1 VHFLSYALIAV
12 ASYLLGSIPTGFLVA
27 RVKGIDIRKVGSGN
41 IGATNALR
49 VLGKPAGILV
59 LLVDALKGLLAV
71 AIVVNWYPELH
82 EMAPRLFGV
91 NGYPDSQMREVLGIV
106 AGVFAVLGHNYP
118 CWLGFKGGKGIATSA
133 GVLTAL
139 VPWALLIILS
149 VWIVLCAATR
159 YVSIGSLAASA
170 TLPFATWLTTR
181 NWTLTV
187 VTGAMG
193 VLAIYKHKGNIQRL
207 MNGTEPRFGRKKP
220 VSKVGPAWSEQ
231 ANDQAD
237 SSATPEEATPPD
249 VRAALVVIG
258 LPEGSAFEGIR
269 KAYYDIVKQYHPD
282 MVAHLGPELKKVA
295 ELKTKEINH
304 AYQVLENF
312 YKEEAAQ

>member
-1 VHFLSYALIAV
+1 MQILSYAITAV
-12 ASYLLGSIPTGFLVA
+12 AAYLLGSIPTGFLVA
-27 RVKGIDIRKVGSGN
+27 RAKGIDIRKVGSGN

-59 LLVDALKGLLAV
+59 LLVDALKGWVAV
-71 AIVVNWYPELH
+71 HEVAMVIVGQ
-82 EMAPRLFGV
+82 FSS
-91 NGYPDSQMREVLGIV
+91 PDVAGRDRVIASIV
-106 AGVFAVLGHNYP
+106 ASLFAVLGHNYP

-181 NWTLTV
+181 DWTLTA

-207 MNGTEPRFGRKKP
+207 MNGTEPRFGQKKP
-220 VSKVGPAWSEQ
+220 
-231 ANDQAD
+231 
-237 SSATPEEATPPD
+237 
-249 VRAALVVIG
+249 
-258 LPEGSAFEGIR
+258 
-269 KAYYDIVKQYHPD
+269 
-282 MVAHLGPELKKVA
+282 
-295 ELKTKEINH
+295 
-304 AYQVLENF
+304 
-312 YKEEAAQ
+312 EEAAQ